1 MWLLLMFHALLKF
14 LRGAELD
21 CVRLVGLQSRR
32 DLGRNWLAV
41 LPQGNLA
48 RAPVY
53 KRIEAPQPRHAEDHW
68 MI

>member
-1 MWLLLMFHALLKF
+1 MFHALLKF

-48 RAPVY
+48 HAPVY

>member
-1 MWLLLMFHALLKF
+1 MFHALLKF

-41 LPQGNLA
+41 LPQGNLV